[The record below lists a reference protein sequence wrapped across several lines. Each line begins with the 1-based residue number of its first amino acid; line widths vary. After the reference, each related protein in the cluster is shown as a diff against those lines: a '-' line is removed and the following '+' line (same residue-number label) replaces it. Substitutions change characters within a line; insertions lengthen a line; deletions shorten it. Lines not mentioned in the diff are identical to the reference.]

1 MQYPQR
7 NKHQNQHFHLGFEPK
22 CASSTSLLPLTLPV
36 IKSTNVYEK
45 GNRSSRNPLDKSQS
59 AGKKKNTRI
68 RSISRA
74 PERGAVTGG
83 KASRGWELDR
93 GGEDVRRPRC
103 CRWRKDPSSAES
115 GTHCKLRRRRRT
127 LSLSVFSPSLRSFS
141 FCVSISR
148 FCRGPRDC
156 GACMSERSGGGKRRD
171 ADAKRGDER
180 EAKKKN

>member
-103 CRWRKDPSSAES
+103 CRWRKDRSEQRRVWDALQTAEEAADS
-115 GTHCKLRRRRRT
+115 LSLRV
-127 LSLSVFSPSLRSFS
+127 LSLSPFFLFLCVYLSFL
-141 FCVSISR
+141 
-148 FCRGPRDC
+148 PRTT
-156 GACMSERSGGGKRRD
+156 
-171 ADAKRGDER
+171 
-180 EAKKKN
+180 